1 MDHGKRAVS
10 TFPIA
15 TGEYYKYDYSAGIDI
30 SMYKNIKVPT
40 SYMAAHSDFDFIGN
54 YDEGRKAGLLHVAD
68 HHISPGKKQW
78 TWGNAD
84 FGRAWDRNLTDEDG
98 PYIELMTGV
107 FADNQPDFTWLKPY
121 EEKTFTQYFMP
132 YKQVGR
138 VKNATKDAIV
148 NFEIENSV
156 ATLLL
161 YTSGSY
167 KNLTLTVEKDGTII
181 YSKTFDCSPLKAFSD
196 TFGTDLSSTVGC
208 TVKAVTENGYTLV
221 SYTGVEEKIEKICET
236 TIKEDVRCLAGVPS
250 WFLTVINKILEKTGK
265 NNLHEVWPNLE
276 LFIHGGISFTPY
288 REQYNR
294 LLPDPKMKYL
304 ETYNASEGF
313 FGLQDDPND
322 SSMLLMLDYGV
333 YYEFM
338 PTSELGKS
346 NPRTVLLEDV
356 KTGVNYA
363 LIISTN
369 SGLWRYMIGDTI
381 QFTSTKPYK
390 FKITGRTKLF
400 INAFGEEVI
409 IDNAT
414 EALNFACRETGAD
427 IYEFTAAPIFMG
439 EGKRGAH
446 EWLIEFKNP
455 PADIEQFADLLDSQI
470 QKLNSD
476 YEAKRMLSLERLHIQ
491 IARPNLFND
500 WLKEKGKLGGQH
512 KVPRL
517 WNDRTHI
524 DELLSMNH

>member
-1 MDHGKRAVS
+1 MAFINTILGLFTQKRLAQIDYFKANPLKVQRECLQELLS
-10 TFPIA
+10 RAAA
-15 TGEYYKYDYSAGIDI
+15 TEYGQKYDFSSILTTEQYKERLPIVHYEDI
-30 SMYKNIKVPT
+30 SGYVRRMMEGENNILWPEEVEWFAKSSGT
-40 SYMAAHSDFDFIGN
+40 TDAKSKFIP
-54 YDEGRKAGLLHVAD
+54 V
-68 HHISPGKKQW
+68 SPSSLEDCHFRGGKDVIAIF
-78 TWGNAD
+78 NRLYPDA
-84 FGRAWDRNLTDEDG
+84 
-98 PYIELMTGV
+98 GV
-107 FADNQPDFTWLKPY
+107 FSG
-121 EEKTFTQYFMP
+121 KTLAL
-132 YKQVGR
+132 G
-138 VKNATKDAIV
+138 
-148 NFEIENSV
+148 
-156 ATLLL
+156 
-161 YTSGSY
+161 GSSE
-167 KNLTLTVEKDGTII
+167 V
-181 YSKTFDCSPLKAFSD
+181 SKTNNNCQY
-196 TFGTDLSSTVGC
+196 GDLSAILISNTPFWVNRMK
-208 TVKAVTENGYTLV
+208 TPEASIMLMNNW
-221 SYTGVEEKIEKICET
+221 EEKIEKICET

-250 WFLTVINKILEKTGK
+250 WFLTVINKILERTGK
-265 NNLHEVWPNLE
+265 ANLHEVWPNLE

-294 LLPDPKMKYL
+294 LLPDHKMKYL
-304 ETYNASEGF
+304 DTHTAAEGF

-427 IYEFTAAPIFMG
+427 VYEFTAAPIFMG

-455 PADIEQFADLLDSQI
+455 PADIEQFAELLDNQI

-476 YEAKRMLSLERLHIQ
+476 YEAKRMLSLERLHIR

>member
-1 MDHGKRAVS
+1 MAFINTILGLFTQKRLAQIDHFKANPLKVQRECLQELLSRAA
-10 TFPIA
+10 A
-15 TGEYYKYDYSAGIDI
+15 TEYGQKYDFSSILTTEQYKERLPIVHYEDI
-30 SMYKNIKVPT
+30 SGYVRRMMEGENNILWPEEVEWFAKSSGT
-40 SYMAAHSDFDFIGN
+40 TDAKSKFIP
-54 YDEGRKAGLLHVAD
+54 V
-68 HHISPGKKQW
+68 SPSSLEDCHFRGGKDVIAIF
-78 TWGNAD
+78 NRLYPDA
-84 FGRAWDRNLTDEDG
+84 
-98 PYIELMTGV
+98 GV
-107 FADNQPDFTWLKPY
+107 FSG
-121 EEKTFTQYFMP
+121 KTLAL
-132 YKQVGR
+132 G
-138 VKNATKDAIV
+138 
-148 NFEIENSV
+148 
-156 ATLLL
+156 
-161 YTSGSY
+161 GSSE
-167 KNLTLTVEKDGTII
+167 V
-181 YSKTFDCSPLKAFSD
+181 SKTNNNCQY
-196 TFGTDLSSTVGC
+196 GDLSAILISNTPFWVNRMK
-208 TVKAVTENGYTLV
+208 TPEASIMLMNNW
-221 SYTGVEEKIEKICET
+221 EEKIEKICET

-250 WFLTVINKILEKTGK
+250 WFLTVINKILERTGK
-265 NNLHEVWPNLE
+265 ANLHEVWPNLE

-294 LLPDPKMKYL
+294 LLPDHKMKYL

-427 IYEFTAAPIFMG
+427 VYEFTAAPIFMG

-455 PADIEQFADLLDSQI
+455 PADIEQFAELLDNQI

-476 YEAKRMLSLERLHIQ
+476 YEAKRMLSLERLHIR